1 MAVLNIWVRVLDIF
15 AERYCQLIELRI
27 IIPPSLAPEILLGKG
42 HSLSVDHYALGILI
56 YEMLVGQTPFIH
68 VGATRMTLFRRICN
82 GKYAFPNAKK
92 HGIAVSD
99 SAKLLIK
106 GLLNK
111 NCAERLGS
119 SLTLGDEE
127 ISTNEW
133 FQGLLTEYRDA
144 LLAEKVTP
152 PWLPDIDN
160 ELDTSYFGSHD
171 KLEKE
176 VLTKK
181 PEALDNKSQKLFQG
195 F

>member
-1 MAVLNIWVRVLDIF
+1 
-15 AERYCQLIELRI
+15 
-27 IIPPSLAPEILLGKG
+27 
-42 HSLSVDHYALGILI
+42 
-56 YEMLVGQTPFIH
+56 
-68 VGATRMTLFRRICN
+68 MTLFRRICN
-82 GKYAFPNAKK
+82 GKNAFPNAKK

-111 NCAERLGS
+111 NCVERLGS

-181 PEALDNKSQKLFQG
+181 PEVLDNKSQKLFQG